1 MNAQST
7 PIFSGDRLKSIR
19 LMRGMLVRELADLTG
34 LSQTQI
40 YRLERDQRPNIYAV
54 TLARIA
60 QALETSVECLL
71 GLADVPGAPK

>member
-1 MNAQST
+1 M
-7 PIFSGDRLKSIR
+7 R
-19 LMRGMLVRELADLTG
+19 LMRGMPANSLAGLTG

-40 YRLERDQRPNIYAV
+40 YRLERDQRPNVYAV
-54 TLARIA
+54 TFVRIA